1 MNTSTTT
8 RTRSLYALPTRSQL
22 IAQLKQFQQQPHHKK
37 SNLNNINLNNINLNS
52 INLNNSNPS
61 QVNLNNSN
69 PSQVNPNNSNM
80 SNPNQHP
87 LFDVIVIGGGC
98 VGSGIALEASHS
110 LKVALFE
117 MEDFGSGTSS
127 KSTKLL
133 HGGVRYLRKA
143 LNQFDLSQFKL
154 VKQALH
160 DRFQIL
166 NHMAPHLTNTLQIIT
181 PLYEWSEFI
190 PTYFLLK
197 LYDWMAFPHHLAP
210 SYLLSASQALEFFP
224 MLKHEQLKG
233 AMVYHDGQFDDARL
247 NLALIQTAIQHG
259 VVALNRFKVIRF
271 LFNDE
276 HGENDEHVRQQDDSQ
291 QQEHVRQQDDS
302 QQQEHDDEHDD
313 SQHNGPSSL
322 IKGVVVRDELTREV
336 YSIRS
341 KVVINA
347 AGHFADEIRLMENDQ
362 NHHHHQNHHPLNTL
376 NTLNNKILELSMGI
390 HIVLDGQFCPP
401 SMHQGLLIP
410 KTRDHRVIFLL
421 PYLNHTLVGTTDS
434 KLVVDSFNKN
444 GISNHVQPREEDIQ
458 YLLDHVNEYFNVKVT
473 RQDVKA
479 VWAGIRPLSHLHNNN
494 HNHNNNNH
502 NQQQQQQFVKKNIKL
517 DTASISRE
525 HAIYTSPRNCTFNTC
540 THPHTTTTT
549 CTTTTTTCTTHTLQL
564 YGSEEYNSTFDRVL
578 NEFIKELDIS
588 QHLNHAYGD
597 QGYLV
602 QKIALEEQLLKRLDP
617 HYPYI
622 EAEVVYSVRYEYAL
636 KISDIIQRRTR
647 LFFIDTKVSKQVIPR
662 VSQLMAKE
670 LGWSEEERLKQ
681 VEECLKEL
689 FLSQQQQDS

>member
-1 MNTSTTT
+1 MSKCVPSSPPACYSFLLFIMLSVLLTLMFLIVGGYDYYSNTILLWTSPSRMTTQDVETRRTPSSWWSLVSNIFHSILHLPSILLMKMHLIITCNESYRIHTHSTSSSPSPLWKKGYKIYLPYPQQEGQFNLNTTTMNTSTTT

-525 HAIYTSPRNCTFNTC
+525 HAIYTSPR
-540 THPHTTTTT
+540 
-549 CTTTTTTCTTHTLQL
+549 
-564 YGSEEYNSTFDRVL
+564 
-578 NEFIKELDIS
+578 
-588 QHLNHAYGD
+588 
-597 QGYLV
+597 
-602 QKIALEEQLLKRLDP
+602 
-617 HYPYI
+617 
-622 EAEVVYSVRYEYAL
+622 
-636 KISDIIQRRTR
+636 
-647 LFFIDTKVSKQVIPR
+647 
-662 VSQLMAKE
+662 
-670 LGWSEEERLKQ
+670 
-681 VEECLKEL
+681 
-689 FLSQQQQDS
+689 